1 MDSLFQLCEINAGG
15 EEELKATTNS
25 SLADESEDNSL
36 SISLPSEGS
45 QRLKAGILK
54 IFDQAEEEEIKSFDN
69 VIFKEKH
76 EFEKTEKMKA
86 KVSTASAAS
95 AAASTASEFDFDSGY
110 EHRVDSRNSSKVWN
124 KIHKQLHRRFGG
136 STGSLSSTSPNS
148 EVVANKTNSEP
159 FATKMIG
166 NVESKTFVFWR
177 ENFSIFCNFFITF
190 FLGFEEPQSIGLLK
204 AHIKDL
210 VAQLSKAEEDKEK
223 IAQEAYKKAMEIKAE
238 ADRRL
243 SDAYQCQSK
252 QTSLIERLKAKVEDY
267 RGQCSSMETR
277 LLEVNQLANQSQLK
291 VNDTTQV
298 LQTLEQRLQST
309 EVCFCFRWL
318 LSIRFVFMKRN
329 GNKK

>member
-124 KIHKQLHRRFGG
+124 KIHKQLNRRFGG

-166 NVESKTFVFWR
+166 NVESKNFVFCILTR
-177 ENFSIFCNFFITF
+177 KLLDFLQFFHYH
-190 FLGFEEPQSIGLLK
+190 FL
-204 AHIKDL
+204 
-210 VAQLSKAEEDKEK
+210 
-223 IAQEAYKKAMEIKAE
+223 
-238 ADRRL
+238 
-243 SDAYQCQSK
+243 
-252 QTSLIERLKAKVEDY
+252 
-267 RGQCSSMETR
+267 
-277 LLEVNQLANQSQLK
+277 
-291 VNDTTQV
+291 
-298 LQTLEQRLQST
+298 
-309 EVCFCFRWL
+309 
-318 LSIRFVFMKRN
+318 RF
-329 GNKK
+329 